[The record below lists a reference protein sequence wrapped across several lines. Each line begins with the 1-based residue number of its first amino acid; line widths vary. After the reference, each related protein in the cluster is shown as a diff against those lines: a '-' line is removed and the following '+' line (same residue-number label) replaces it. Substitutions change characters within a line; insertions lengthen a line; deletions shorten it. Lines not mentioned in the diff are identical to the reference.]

1 MHGSTRH
8 FRKER
13 GSKRLAVGNP
23 GAIGSRCD
31 AGLLRGTYERCRGES
46 TDQTTINVVT
56 DEVLT
61 FGLKSWSRGQKSQ
74 AASAICSGG
83 VSAVMGSSDL
93 DAHTL
98 VNQGALGNQL
108 SCSLPSGAERSKIRM
123 TCLQVETLYARSIEN
138 QQSRLHR
145 KASRC
150 NQDPKQP

>member
-1 MHGSTRH
+1 MECGGTQLGQCLNLQQRGRPPLPGGRDGLARSFVHCSTRH

-61 FGLKSWSRGQKSQ
+61 FGLKSWSRGRKSQ
-74 AASAICSGG
+74 AASAVCSGG
-83 VSAVMGSSDL
+83 VSAVMGTSDL
-93 DAHTL
+93 DEHTL
-98 VNQGALGNQL
+98 VRGGAPGNQL
-108 SCSLPSGAERSKIRM
+108 SCSLPSGA
-123 TCLQVETLYARSIEN
+123 N
-138 QQSRLHR
+138 
-145 KASRC
+145 
-150 NQDPKQP
+150 

>member
-1 MHGSTRH
+1 MHGSTHH

-13 GSKRLAVGNP
+13 GVEASGVVAP

-74 AASAICSGG
+74 AASAVCSGG
-83 VSAVMGSSDL
+83 VSAVIGSSDL
-93 DAHTL
+93 DGHTFH
-98 VNQGALGNQL
+98 
-108 SCSLPSGAERSKIRM
+108 PSAVKGYPS
-123 TCLQVETLYARSIEN
+123 
-138 QQSRLHR
+138 
-145 KASRC
+145 
-150 NQDPKQP
+150 

>member
-1 MHGSTRH
+1 MECGGTQLGQCLNLQQRGRPPLPGGRDGLARSFVHCSTRH

-56 DEVLT
+56 DEMLT

-74 AASAICSGG
+74 AASAVCSGG
-83 VSAVMGSSDL
+83 VSAVMGSSVL
-93 DAHTL
+93 DGHTFHL
-98 VNQGALGNQL
+98 SAVNGY
-108 SCSLPSGAERSKIRM
+108 PS
-123 TCLQVETLYARSIEN
+123 
-138 QQSRLHR
+138 
-145 KASRC
+145 
-150 NQDPKQP
+150 

>member
-1 MHGSTRH
+1 MVQPITTE
-8 FRKER
+8 KR

-74 AASAICSGG
+74 AASAVCSGG

-93 DAHTL
+93 DGHTFHPSA
-98 VNQGALGNQL
+98 VNGYPSQR
-108 SCSLPSGAERSKIRM
+108 SLPSRLKSPRFAFNVPCTDHSPPARKPDPRWEYQEAISRS
-123 TCLQVETLYARSIEN
+123 
-138 QQSRLHR
+138 
-145 KASRC
+145 
-150 NQDPKQP
+150 

>member
-1 MHGSTRH
+1 MECGGTQLGQCLNLQQRGRPPLPGGRDGLARSFVHCSTHH

-61 FGLKSWSRGQKSQ
+61 FGLKSWSRGQKVRLLLLF
-74 AASAICSGG
+74 A
-83 VSAVMGSSDL
+83 
-93 DAHTL
+93 
-98 VNQGALGNQL
+98 
-108 SCSLPSGAERSKIRM
+108 
-123 TCLQVETLYARSIEN
+123 QVECRPSWAPPISMDILSTR
-138 QQSRLHR
+138 QRLMAIRVNAH
-145 KASRC
+145 C
-150 NQDPKQP
+150 L

>member
-1 MHGSTRH
+1 MAFVDLIERVHSKEEGRPSRWKDGLARSLMHGSTRH

-74 AASAICSGG
+74 AASAVCSGG

-93 DAHTL
+93 DGHTFHPSA
-98 VNQGALGNQL
+98 VNGY
-108 SCSLPSGAERSKIRM
+108 PS
-123 TCLQVETLYARSIEN
+123 
-138 QQSRLHR
+138 
-145 KASRC
+145 
-150 NQDPKQP
+150 

>member
-1 MHGSTRH
+1 MVQPITTE
-8 FRKER
+8 KR

-46 TDQTTINVVT
+46 TDQTTISVVT

-74 AASAICSGG
+74 AASAVCSGG

-93 DAHTL
+93 DGHTFHPSA
-98 VNQGALGNQL
+98 VNGY
-108 SCSLPSGAERSKIRM
+108 PS
-123 TCLQVETLYARSIEN
+123 
-138 QQSRLHR
+138 
-145 KASRC
+145 
-150 NQDPKQP
+150 